1 MPTTKNIYS
10 PSVNIIRDNDIDFN
24 YIVTPNTSSIFSQ
37 LVHDV
42 VTGVKAHTIIGAY
55 GIGKSSFILATE
67 QTLAKRK
74 LHFKGFE
81 KVIRQLPAYEFVNI
95 VGDYS
100 SIIETIGKEFG
111 VSGGKQLT
119 AKDVIKAVV
128 TKCSSLK
135 KKGKGLAII
144 IDEFGKLLEYAAIHK
159 PEAEL
164 YFIQQL
170 AEEANSLKNDLLLIT
185 ALHQNFNAYSTGLNK
200 AQQQEWDKVSG
211 RLKPIVF
218 NEPVEQLLFIAAERL
233 QQKNPK
239 QKTDASF
246 EKLFKCIQQSKA
258 FPLREHLELG
268 FAKKLLPFD
277 ILSAAVLTS
286 ALQKYGQNERSLFS
300 FIESNDYSGFNDRR
314 KEGYYSLPQVYD
326 YLMNNFYSV
335 LSTAKNNP
343 NYGQWTGIR
352 EAIER
357 TEGVLKEG
365 YFEDAWSILKTIGLL
380 NIFASAAGKLDLGF
394 YTSYCKYALGIK
406 HPEKVI
412 YELEKFKLI
421 KYTKHNFRYSLQTGT
436 DVDID
441 LAIDEAGRMVEMVT
455 NVVQHLNLYFDFPF
469 IPAKAASYISG
480 TPRFFQFKL
489 SEEPISATP
498 EGEVDGFLNLVFA
511 DDKKAEVS
519 IKQFSQQCTEPILF
533 GYYSNTSEIKRLL
546 YEIQKIGY
554 AIAAYQSD
562 KAAVREFEGV
572 QTHYKRLLNH
582 YVLGSLYAGNGQVRW
597 YYQGNQ
603 LAITSKQQFNQTLSM
618 ICERVYSAT
627 PNFRNDL
634 LNKTNISSQIAT
646 ARKRLLERLLSNSSE
661 ENLGFET
668 SLFPP
673 EKSIY
678 LTLLKSTGIHQQR
691 DGFWTLEQ
699 PTDPSFQAIWQAGND
714 FLASTRNRGRN
725 LQEFIDL
732 LSAKPYKLK
741 QGFLEFWIPI
751 FLIVK
756 SDEYA
761 LYENDVFVQDLTSG
775 MFDLLNKKPHFF
787 TIKAFDVSGIKLDL
801 FNRYRILLNQAE
813 NNRPN
818 NKAFIQTIKPFVIF
832 YKQLPEYAKQT
843 NRLSKQ
849 AIALRQIITKAKDP
863 EKTFFEDFPTAFGY
877 SIEELHQKPTLA
889 DAFIVQLQEAIRE
902 LRGSYEALVNRFEEY
917 FIHEV
922 IGTKEN
928 FPACKE
934 VIQQRFKA
942 IKPHLLLTHQKPFY
956 ARLQSP
962 IDERKAWLESV
973 AQVCVHKTLESV
985 SDQDELVLF
994 ERIRDWVHELDN
1006 LCDVTASSVLEE
1018 EDDVLKL
1025 EITSLV
1031 KGLNKDVLRIPKEKS
1046 KEVEKKQNEIKKL
1059 LGKDKKINITILTKL
1074 LQELLTHE

>member
-1 MPTTKNIYS
+1 MPTTKINYS
-10 PSVNIIRDNDIDFN
+10 PSINIIRDNDLEFN

-37 LVHDV
+37 LFHDV
-42 VTGVKAHTIIGAY
+42 ITGVKSHTIIGAY
-55 GIGKSSFILATE
+55 GIGKSSFLLATE

-81 KVIRQLPAYEFVNI
+81 KVIKQLPSYEFVNI

-100 SIIETIGKEFG
+100 SIIETVGKEFG
-111 VSGGKQLT
+111 VNGKQLT
-119 AKDVIKAVV
+119 AKDVIKAIT
-128 TKCSSLK
+128 TKCGSLK
-135 KKGKGLAII
+135 KKGRGLAII
-144 IDEFGKLLEYAAIHK
+144 IDEFGKLLEYAALHK

-170 AEEANSLKNDLLLIT
+170 AEEVNSAKNDLLLIT
-185 ALHQNFNAYSTGLNK
+185 ALHQSFNAYSTGLNK

-233 QQKNPK
+233 QQKNQH
-239 QKTDASF
+239 QKTDSSF
-246 EKLFKCIQQSKA
+246 EKLFNCIQQSKA
-258 FPLREHLELG
+258 FPLREHLEIE

-277 ILSAAVLTS
+277 ILSAAVLAS
-286 ALQKYGQNERSLFS
+286 ALQRYGQNERSLFS
-300 FIESNDYSGFNDRR
+300 FIESNDYSGINDQR
-314 KEGYYSLPQVYD
+314 KDGYYSLPQVYD

-352 EAIER
+352 EAIEK
-357 TEGVLKEG
+357 TEGVLKEEF
-365 YFEDAWSILKTIGLL
+365 FEDACAILKTIGLL
-380 NIFASAAGKLDLGF
+380 NIFASAAGKLDIGF
-394 YTSYCKYALGIK
+394 YTSYSKYALGIK
-406 HPEKVI
+406 QPEKVI
-412 YELEKFKLI
+412 HELEKFKLI

-469 IPAKAASYISG
+469 IPAKAASYKKG

-489 SEEPISATP
+489 SEEPISTTP
-498 EGEVDGFLNLVFA
+498 EDEVDGFVNLVFT
-511 DDKKAEVS
+511 DDKKAES
-519 IKQFSQQCTEPILF
+519 TIKQFSQQCTEPILF

-554 AIAAYQSD
+554 AITAYNSD
-562 KAAVREFEGV
+562 KAAVKEFEGV
-572 QTHYKRLLNH
+572 EKHYRRLLNH
-582 YVLGSLYAGNGQVRW
+582 YVLGSLYANNGPVRW
-597 YYQGNQ
+597 YYQGKPVT
-603 LAITSKQQFNQTLSM
+603 IRSKQDFNQMLSL
-618 ICERVYSAT
+618 ICEQFYSAT
-627 PNFRNDL
+627 PCFRNEL
-634 LNKTNISSQIAT
+634 MNKTNISSQIST
-646 ARKRLLERLLSNSSE
+646 ARKRLIERLLSKSSE
-661 ENLGFET
+661 ENLGFEAL
-668 SLFPP
+668 LFPP

-678 LTLLKSTGIHQQR
+678 LTLLKTTGIHQQR
-691 DGFWTLEQ
+691 DGFCTLDQ
-699 PTDPSFQAIWQAGND
+699 PTDPSFHALWQAGND

-725 LQEFIDL
+725 LHEFIDL

-761 LYENDVFVQDLTSG
+761 LYENDVFVQELTAD

-787 TIKAFDVSGIKLDL
+787 TIKAFDISGIKLDL
-801 FNRYRILLNQAE
+801 FNRYRLLLNQAE
-813 NNRPN
+813 HTRPN
-818 NKAFIQTIKPFVIF
+818 NKTFIQTIKPFVVF

-843 NRLSKQ
+843 SRLTKQ
-849 AIALRQIITKAKDP
+849 AVALRQIITKAKDP

-877 SIEELHQKPTLA
+877 SIEELHQKPALS
-889 DAFIVQLQEAIRE
+889 DAFIVKLQESIRE
-902 LRGSYEALVNRFEEY
+902 LRGSYDALINRFEEF
-917 FIHEV
+917 FILEV
-922 IGTKEN
+922 IGTKEK
-928 FPACKE
+928 FPNYKD
-934 VIQQRFKA
+934 VIQKRYKGLNS
-942 IKPHLLLTHQKPFY
+942 HLLLTYQKPFY
-956 ARLQSP
+956 TRLHSP

-973 AQVCVHKTLESV
+973 AQVCIHKKLDTIT
-985 SDQDELVLF
+985 DQDELVLF

-1006 LCDVTASSVLEE
+1006 LCDITSATVQEH

-1031 KGLNKDVLRIPKEKS
+1031 KGLNRDVLRIPKEKS
-1046 KEVEKKQNEIKKL
+1046 KEVEKKKNEINKL
-1059 LGKDKKINITILTKL
+1059 LGKDKKINIAILTKL
-1074 LQELLTHE
+1074 LQELLSHE